1 MMAIERH
8 IVKVSTT
15 GSDASATGSLV
26 VALPYCKLLA
36 AYLNF
41 HASAPASTDTTLS
54 SPGDPVALTLLTVTN
69 SATDAWYYPS
79 LQMDDNSGSAITGA
93 YVPAL
98 IHGNLLVEL
107 AGCDALTDALTMTVF
122 VEV

>member
-1 MMAIERH
+1 MAIERYV
-8 IVKVSTT
+8 VKVSTT

-26 VALPYCKLLA
+26 TALPYSELLA
-36 AYLNF
+36 AYFNF

-54 SPGDPVALTLLTVTN
+54 SPGDPVSVTLLTITN
-69 SATDAWYYPS
+69 SATDAWVYPS
-79 LQMDDNSGSAITGA
+79 IQMDDNTASAVTGA

-107 AGCDALTDALTMTVF
+107 AGCDALTDALTLTIF
-122 VEV
+122 VRV

>member
-1 MMAIERH
+1 MAIERYV
-8 IVKVSTT
+8 VKVSTT

-26 VALPYCKLLA
+26 TALPYSELLA
-36 AYLNF
+36 AYFNF

-54 SPGDPVALTLLTVTN
+54 SPGDPVAVTLLTITN
-69 SATDAWYYPS
+69 SATDAWVYPS
-79 LQMDDNSGSAITGA
+79 IQMDDNTASAVTGA

-107 AGCDALTDALTMTVF
+107 AGCDALTDALTLTIF
-122 VEV
+122 VRV

>member
-1 MMAIERH
+1 MAIERYV
-8 IVKVSTT
+8 IKVSTT

-26 VALPYCKLLA
+26 TAVPYCELLA

-54 SPGDPVALTLLTVTN
+54 SPGDPVSLTLLTVTN

-79 LQMDDNSGSAITGA
+79 IQMDDNAGAAITGA
-93 YVPAL
+93 YVPAI

-107 AGCDALTDALTMTVF
+107 AGSDALTDALTLTIF
-122 VEV
+122 VRV